1 MRALFLALPLG
12 LAVCGNPQ
20 PFDPEIE
27 VSLEE
32 PFALRVAQSAEVA
45 TTGLRIRFDGVRDD
59 SRCAV
64 DVTCVWA
71 GNARVQLTV
80 DVDDEVEQLELNTT
94 LDPQDVDVNGFSVA
108 LQRLQPE
115 NRSGVTIEPDDYV
128 ATLQVTRAP

>member
-27 VSLEE
+27 VSLDE

-45 TTGLRIRFDGVRDD
+45 TTGLRIRFDGVGED
-59 SRCAV
+59 SRCPV

-71 GNARVQLTV
+71 GNARVRLTV
-80 DVDDEVEQLELNTT
+80 DADGAVEQLELNTG
-94 LDPQDVDVNGFSVA
+94 LDPRVAQVHGSAVA
-108 LQRLQPE
+108 LEGLQPE
-115 NRSGVTIEPDDYV
+115 NRTGVTIAPDDYV
-128 ATLQVTRAP
+128 ATLRVTRTP